1 MTDIEKAD
9 VGTPQT
15 ARKNRLMIATSMM
28 MMVVGAGVGGYYFFS
43 DQNVQV
49 TDNAYVNGHVV
60 DISPQISGAISLI
73 KVDNT
78 DRVEAGALLVDIDQS
93 DVQIELAAARAEL
106 MRTRRNIEAL
116 FTQQKQAESKI
127 NAERVQ
133 LSTAIADLNARKGL
147 ADQDLITKEELRHAA
162 DAVKIAEAKVDT
174 AVAAQ
179 REVMAHI
186 QGADIENHPEV
197 LLAKERVEKALLNLK
212 RSSIMAP
219 VSGMVAQRTVQLG
232 EHVQVGQKL
241 MSIIPL
247 DQMWIDAN
255 FKETQLNG
263 ICPGQAAEITVDS
276 YGRKV
281 KYNGQV
287 QDIMVGSGSAFSV
300 LPAQNAT
307 GNWIKV
313 VQRVPVR
320 IKLDA
325 KQLAQYPLRIGLS
338 AEVKISTARCAPTPI
353 ATTAPTQSAP
363 IQPDQATASTAV
375 SQDQKPTTPVSAVV
389 VTQTDGQTI
398 ERG

>member
-28 MMVVGAGVGGYYFFS
+28 MVVGAGIGGYYFFS

-338 AEVKISTARCAPTPI
+338 AEVKISTARCAPAPI
-353 ATTAPTQSAP
+353 AKTAPTQSAP